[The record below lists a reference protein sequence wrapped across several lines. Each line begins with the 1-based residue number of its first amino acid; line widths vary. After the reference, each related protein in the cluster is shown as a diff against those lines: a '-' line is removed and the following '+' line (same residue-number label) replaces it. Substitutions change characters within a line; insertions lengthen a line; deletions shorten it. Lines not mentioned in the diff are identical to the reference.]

1 MMWSYGCEAM
11 KLMILESGTKAK
23 TVKKYLG
30 KGWIVEACNGH
41 VQDLPTR
48 KSGKQGSKAMWSSDE
63 NSLPDPPWEWTQR
76 AETIISGILR
86 KASSKGVEEV
96 YIATDPDREGEFIA
110 WRLSIIFS
118 DFPVVRRI
126 TFNEITK
133 QAVNDAVS
141 NHRDVDSNLVDAAK
155 VRRFMDRLVG
165 YRCSKFA
172 RSWNLKSM
180 GRVQT
185 PTLGFIV
192 EREIERDN
200 HVPIPFHSVRAT
212 CDGYSFKVR
221 FHEKDDEGAWKDDDG
236 KHFPDRTFDGDL
248 AINAHEAISKS
259 GTLHI
264 SSVKEGKNRRKPP
277 APFTTDTLL
286 QTASSSLGWSMS
298 KTSKIASDLYQ
309 AGHITY
315 IRTDSTRTS
324 ETARKEIKSLIEE
337 KYGVDFIGPG
347 SLGPDAKKGG
357 SNVQDAHEAIRPTN
371 PKSETIEGTEADGK
385 RLYRLI
391 WSRFASSQMSDSVRE
406 RRDLRA
412 TVSDI
417 EEVLTGTASW
427 LIHPG
432 WESASAEFLS
442 DPRTSPPIFPI
453 EAGAE
458 WLIDEEEGNPLL
470 TSDETKPPRRYSE
483 SSIVKQMKDA
493 GIGRPS
499 TYVSIVQRIQDRG
512 YVESEGSSL
521 YPTDNGR
528 TLWIE
533 VAPIYGS
540 RAGGMDVLSASFTAK
555 MEDSLDN
562 IELGSIGGPAVW
574 GNFAREFK
582 EAHNKAIE
590 YRRKRPTPK
599 QMAYIESRII
609 GLEEGELEG
618 LLGGRKV
625 EELSGEEAS
634 NLIGSLNELSMA
646 NGGPPASEKQM
657 SYLISLIDKSGMS
670 VSDALSMVEA
680 KELDDLTG
688 GREGSASKLIG
699 MMRDANSAMPA
710 TEPQM
715 ELVRNMSEQLGL
727 PMADILAME
736 NLATED
742 EMTKSDASNLI
753 SKLKSLKRKQGK
765 KGSKK

>member
-1 MMWSYGCEAM
+1 M

-30 KGWIVEACNGH
+30 KGWMVEACNGH

-48 KSGKQGSKAMWSSDE
+48 KSGKQGSKAMWASDE

-76 AETIISGILR
+76 AEGIISGIIK

-118 DFPVVRRI
+118 DFPVVRRV

-133 QAVNDAVS
+133 EAVEEAMS
-141 NHRDVDSNLVDAAK
+141 NHRGVDTNLVDAAK

-200 HVPIPFHSVRAT
+200 HIPIPFHSVKTT

-221 FHEKDDEGAWKDDDG
+221 FHEKDDDAAWTDDEG
-236 KHFPDRTFDGDL
+236 KHFPDRTFDEDL
-248 AINAHEAISKS
+248 AVGAHEAISDS
-259 GTLHI
+259 RTLHI
-264 SSVKEGKNRRKPP
+264 SSVKEGKNRRKAP

-324 ETARKEIKSLIEE
+324 ETARNEVKSLIKE
-337 KYGVDFIGPG
+337 KFGADYIGPG
-347 SLGPDAKKGG
+347 SLGSDARKGG

-371 PKSETIEGTEADGK
+371 PKSEVIESVEADGK
-385 RLYRLI
+385 KLYRLI
-391 WSRFASSQMSDSVRE
+391 WSRFASSQMSESVRE

-412 TVSDI
+412 TVSGI
-417 EEVLTGTASW
+417 EQVLTGTASW

-432 WESASAEFLS
+432 WEAASSEFLS
-442 DPRTSPPIFPI
+442 NPRTSPPIFAL
-453 EAGAE
+453 EEGAE
-458 WLIDEEEGNPLL
+458 WIIDDDDENPLL

-512 YVESEGSSL
+512 YVEAEGSSL
-521 YPTDNGR
+521 FPTNDGR

-540 RAGGMDVLSASFTAK
+540 KAGGMDVLSSSFTAK
-555 MEDSLDN
+555 MESSLDE
-562 IELGSIGGPAVW
+562 IELGSIDAPAVW
-574 GNFAREFK
+574 GDFASDFK

-590 YRRKRPTPK
+590 YRRLSPTPK
-599 QMAYIESRII
+599 QMAYIESRMI
-609 GLEEGELEG
+609 GLEDEQVEALLEG
-618 LLGGRKV
+618 RSV
-625 EELSGEEAS
+625 QDLSGEEAS
-634 NLIGSLNELSMA
+634 NLIGTLNDISLT
-646 NGGPPASEKQM
+646 NGGPPASEKQI

-670 VSDALSMVEA
+670 ISDALLMVDA
-680 KELDDLTG
+680 KEIEDLTG
-688 GREGSASKLIG
+688 GRDGSASKLIG

-710 TEPQM
+710 TEPQL
-715 ELVRNMSEQLGL
+715 ELVRNMSEQLGI

-742 EMTKSDASNLI
+742 EITKSDASNLI
-753 SKLKSLKRKQGK
+753 SKLKNLKRKQGK